1 MPSYAYQ
8 LLFIQHVDGEILAVA
23 LGHQECLPRAV
34 HTQSESSKEYMYSR
48 RRVKYETALREPRT
62 DLRSPNH
69 LLLTNDMDFPL
80 SDMMRD
86 DGNRRR

>member
-62 DLRSPNH
+62 DLRFTKPPPSHQRHGLPIVRH
-69 LLLTNDMDFPL
+69 DA
-80 SDMMRD
+80 
-86 DGNRRR
+86 G